1 MEKTV
6 SQRIMDYLKFKRIS
20 VNALCKETG
29 LKQSTIHGQLAGPVM
44 LSMDTVMAIVVAFPE
59 LSAEW
64 LLRGTGSMELEESG
78 LPDPELKEICIEQTR
93 EIYRLRQRLDE
104 YEQPKKGHA

>member
-1 MEKTV
+1 MENEV
-6 SQRIMDYLKFKRIS
+6 RDRLRLYLRGIQGPNLAQKLGYKPATFSSKMSGARGIDLEF
-20 VNALCKETG
+20 LC
-29 LKQSTIHGQLAGPVM
+29 
-44 LSMDTVMAIVVAFPE
+44 IVLNKFPE

-78 LPDPELKEICIEQTR
+78 LSDPELKEICIEQTR